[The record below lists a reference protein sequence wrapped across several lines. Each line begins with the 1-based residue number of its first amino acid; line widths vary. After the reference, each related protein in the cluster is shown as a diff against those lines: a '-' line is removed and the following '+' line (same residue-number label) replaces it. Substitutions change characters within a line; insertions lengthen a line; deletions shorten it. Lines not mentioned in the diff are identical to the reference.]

1 MQRPADASL
10 TRFGRF
16 DPKRTCLL
24 LIDTQNCVWNP
35 GVAQRHPYFDETLR
49 TDVLPNLRRLLDAF
63 RAAGGEVI
71 YTAMENLT
79 VDGRDCRRDL
89 GLARSGCLRSA

>member
-10 TRFGRF
+10 TRFGRS

-24 LIDTQNCVWNP
+24 LIDTQNCAWNP
-35 GVAQRHPYFDETLR
+35 AVAPRHPYFDETLR
-49 TDVLPNLRRLLDAF
+49 TVLLPNLRRLLDAF

-71 YTAMENLT
+71 CTVMENLT
-79 VDGRDCRRDL
+79 VDGRDCHRDL
-89 GLARSGCLRSA
+89 SLASSGCLRSA